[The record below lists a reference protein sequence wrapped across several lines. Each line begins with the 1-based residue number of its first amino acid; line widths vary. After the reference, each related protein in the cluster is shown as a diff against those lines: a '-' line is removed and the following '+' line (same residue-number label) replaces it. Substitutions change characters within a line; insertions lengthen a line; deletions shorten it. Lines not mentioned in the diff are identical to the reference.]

1 MLIFFLNIGWLPA
14 HPPYKLL
21 SFDKQL
27 HEFLWSSYYTYCL
40 LPKRYELK
48 STRELLVMNNA
59 NRYSI
64 FCEKFQNRYPADCN
78 PNLRICLCR
87 QIAGS
92 LCPKSIKKATSLEII
107 YSLMMMSQGS
117 HANHRL
123 WLMKIHTTSDQ
134 NMPGKSQRNN
144 HASFC
149 VVFIL
154 L

>member
-1 MLIFFLNIGWLPA
+1 MNSCDLLTTLIVSCPNGMNS
-14 HPPYKLL
+14 KV
-21 SFDKQL
+21 
-27 HEFLWSSYYTYCL
+27 HESCLWWIMQTATQS
-40 LPKRYELK
+40 
-48 STRELLVMNNA
+48 
-59 NRYSI
+59 

-87 QIAGS
+87 QIGGF